1 MPKNEH
7 TMILAEGPWPF
18 PRTLQTSMNRTN
30 EQVDSPEQH
39 ADQSHNRYSLAEI
52 SMRTS
57 NPDMI
62 HVGTLANNER
72 GTMSV
77 VSVGAENQ
85 QPEYNSSMVRGVS
98 MISQ

>member
-1 MPKNEH
+1 
-7 TMILAEGPWPF
+7 MIVESGPWPF
-18 PRTLQTSMNRTN
+18 PRTQLSNMNRTN
-30 EQVDSPEQH
+30 EQVESPEQH
-39 ADQSHNRYSLAEI
+39 ADQSQSHSRYSLAEI

-85 QPEYNSSMVRGVS
+85 QPEYNSTMARGVS

>member
-1 MPKNEH
+1 
-7 TMILAEGPWPF
+7 MIVEWGPWPF
-18 PRTLQTSMNRTN
+18 PRTHQANINRTH

-62 HVGTLANNER
+62 HVGSLANNER
-72 GTMSV
+72 GTMSI

-85 QPEYNSSMVRGVS
+85 PPEYRGVS
-98 MISQ
+98 MIS